1 MHTVV
6 LYLHV
11 CFQSST
17 DLHVLKQP
25 TGQDKIVR
33 LHLYASDSTTHFNFQ
48 YVFSAYIHINQALS
62 ALS

>member
-1 MHTVV
+1 MHTVE

-11 CFQSST
+11 CFQSNT

-33 LHLYASDSTTHFNFQ
+33 LHLCASDSTGHLNFQ
-48 YVFSAYIHINQALS
+48 YVFSA
-62 ALS
+62 